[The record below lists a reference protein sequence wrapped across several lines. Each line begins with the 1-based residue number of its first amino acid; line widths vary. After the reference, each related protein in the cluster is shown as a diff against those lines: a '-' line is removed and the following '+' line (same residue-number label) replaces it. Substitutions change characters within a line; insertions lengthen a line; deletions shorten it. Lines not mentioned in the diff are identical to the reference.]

1 MSKAEK
7 KYEECVEILHSL
19 NDVISLVCQLTNV
32 NNRTAMSIVKEALES
47 MEEYE
52 NASPEVKAEIEAE
65 TDKLYEMLQQDV
77 EVEMSKVDNRKTKKK
92 KDLLN

>member
-1 MSKAEK
+1 MSKTEK

-32 NNRTAMSIVKEALES
+32 HNRTAMSIVREALDS

-77 EVEMSKVDNRKTKKK
+77 GVEVEKLDNRKKKSK